1 MVRARAMPGI
11 PTLAFKSAMLE
22 SPSRPSQTTGPPVSR
37 RSQLDPQSAQDS
49 TPIFQRIKDYL
60 LGEIAA
66 GRWKEGDLVPSEQAL
81 VRQFGVSRMT
91 VNRAVRELT
100 ADQVLTRRQG
110 AGTYVA
116 PQKYGA
122 TLVEIRNI
130 ADEVRARGHVHAS
143 RPHLLEEGPASEAL
157 AAQFDIAAGAPL
169 FHSLIVHE
177 ENGRAIQ
184 VEDRWVN
191 PACAPAYLQQDYTRI
206 TPNEHLMAAAP
217 LQGAT
222 YGIDALPAPREV
234 AEMLAVAPGSA
245 CLVLTRRTTSNGLVA
260 SVVTMWHPGDLVRFT
275 GSVG

>member
-1 MVRARAMPGI
+1 MTR
-11 PTLAFKSAMLE
+11 
-22 SPSRPSQTTGPPVSR
+22 
-37 RSQLDPQSAQDS
+37 LDGQSAQDS
-49 TPIFQRIKDYL
+49 IPIFQRIKDYL

-100 ADQVLTRRQG
+100 AEQVLTRRQG
-110 AGTYVA
+110 SGTYVA
-116 PQKYGA
+116 PQKYQA

-143 RPHLLEEGPASEAL
+143 RPRLLEEGMASDAL
-157 AAQFDIAAGAPL
+157 AARFGVAPGAPL

-177 ENGRAIQ
+177 ENGQPIQ

-191 PACAPAYLQQDYTRI
+191 PACAPAYLQQDFTRM
-206 TPNEHLMAAAP
+206 TPNEHLMAVAP

-222 YGIDALPAPREV
+222 YSIEALPAPREV
-234 AEMLAVAPGSA
+234 ADMLAIETGSA
-245 CLVLTRRTTSNGLVA
+245 CLVLKRQTTSGGLVA
-260 SVVTMWHPGDLVRFT
+260 SVVTMWHPGELVKFT
-275 GSVG
+275 GNVR

>member
-1 MVRARAMPGI
+1 MAG
-11 PTLAFKSAMLE
+11 TSGLAFEFAVLE
-22 SPSRPSQTTGPPVSR
+22 SMIIGHDPVEFR
-37 RSQLDPQSAQDS
+37 RVVWTNSAQAS

-60 LGEIAA
+60 VGEIAA

-100 ADQVLTRRQG
+100 AEQVLTRRQG
-110 AGTYVA
+110 SGTYVA
-116 PQKYGA
+116 PQKYQA

-130 ADEVRARGHVHAS
+130 ADEVRARGHATPAACCCWS
-143 RPHLLEEGPASEAL
+143 RARPARRWRCSSSL
-157 AAQFDIAAGAPL
+157 APGAPL
-169 FHSLIVHE
+169 FHSLIVHF
-177 ENGRAIQ
+177 ENGVPIQ

-191 PACAPAYLQQDYTRI
+191 PACAPPTWNRTSASI

-222 YGIDALPAPREV
+222 YSIEALPAPREV
-234 AEMLAVAPGSA
+234 AEMLASTAGALPGAEAPHHLAGPG
-245 CLVLTRRTTSNGLVA
+245 GLGRDDVA
-260 SVVTMWHPGDLVRFT
+260 SGPPVQVY

>member
-1 MVRARAMPGI
+1 
-11 PTLAFKSAMLE
+11 
-22 SPSRPSQTTGPPVSR
+22 
-37 RSQLDPQSAQDS
+37 LDEQIAQDS

-60 LGEIAA
+60 LGEIAS

-100 ADQVLTRRQG
+100 AEQVLTRRQG
-110 AGTYVA
+110 SGTYVA
-116 PQKYGA
+116 PQKYQA

-143 RPHLLEEGPASEAL
+143 RPRLLEQSPAGEAL
-157 AAQFDIAAGAPL
+157 ARQFDLAPGTTL
-169 FHSLIVHE
+169 FHSLIVHD
-177 ENGRAIQ
+177 ENGQPIQ

-191 PACAPAYLQQDYTRI
+191 PACAPAYLDQDFARI
-206 TPNEHLMAAAP
+206 TPNEHLMEAAP

-222 YGIDALPAPREV
+222 YSIEALPAPRDV
-234 AEMLAVAPGSA
+234 AEMLDVAAGTS
-245 CLVLTRRTTSNGLVA
+245 CLVLKRRTTSNGRVA
-260 SVVTMWHPGDLVRFT
+260 SVVTMWHPGHLYKFT